1 VEKSDDE
8 ISVKDDAENDHGS
21 TKNDDTENHQ
31 DGTENENSSTNEL
44 KQEIAPNVLPVSSFS
59 SITFGEVRQHPDR
72 FVLLLLNC
80 DFYLGYRRSDGLRSV
95 SPLHKSS
102 GDHPQRTESSR

>member
-21 TKNDDTENHQ
+21 TKNDDTENDQ
-31 DGTENENSSTNEL
+31 DGTENENSSADEL

-59 SITFGEVRQHPDR
+59 FH
-72 FVLLLLNC
+72 
-80 DFYLGYRRSDGLRSV
+80 
-95 SPLHKSS
+95 
-102 GDHPQRTESSR
+102 